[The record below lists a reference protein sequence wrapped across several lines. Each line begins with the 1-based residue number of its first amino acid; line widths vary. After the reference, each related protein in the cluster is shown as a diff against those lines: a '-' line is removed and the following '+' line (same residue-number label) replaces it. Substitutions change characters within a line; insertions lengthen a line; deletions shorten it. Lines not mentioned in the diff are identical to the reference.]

1 MQVVVVINLTHS
13 GQSLEKGSEHGLEAR
28 KAAFAEMEKVCTS
41 LKNELILLPFEKL
54 DFGKD
59 KSRWTNFTMPT

>member
-28 KAAFAEMEKVCTS
+28 KAAFAEMEKVCT
-41 LKNELILLPFEKL
+41 
-54 DFGKD
+54 
-59 KSRWTNFTMPT
+59 R